1 MHVCTY
7 LIDLAPCFF
16 AGYSGNFDHMLYSN
30 LESDNSSFLLG
41 QNCTNNLSKAAK
53 SGRSSAT
60 VRSLFQENR
69 EEKKEEIKTGKQRE
83 RKKKEDPFSKRFHI
97 TSCSPLYTNQL
108 LKWQLHTLVLK
119 TTAILQE

>member
-1 MHVCTY
+1 MDVCTY

-41 QNCTNNLSKAAK
+41 QNCANNLSKVAK
-53 SGRSSAT
+53 SGRSGET

-69 EEKKEEIKTGKQRE
+69 REKKEEIKRGKQRK
-83 RKKKEDPFSKRFHI
+83 RKKKRIHFQSVF
-97 TSCSPLYTNQL
+97 T
-108 LKWQLHTLVLK
+108 
-119 TTAILQE
+119 

>member
-30 LESDNSSFLLG
+30 LERDNSSFLLG
-41 QNCTNNLSKAAK
+41 QNYANNLSKAAK
-53 SGRSSAT
+53 SGRSSET

-69 EEKKEEIKTGKQRE
+69 REKKEEIKRGKQRE
-83 RKKKEDPFSKRFHI
+83 RKKKRIHFQRVF
-97 TSCSPLYTNQL
+97 T
-108 LKWQLHTLVLK
+108 
-119 TTAILQE
+119 